1 MDINKVCDIIFKII
15 YKAYKSVI
23 IGEIFIKAYNK
34 NEDIQ
39 IINSFENLKREL
51 NSPNGKD
58 NYKHENEKEIKENI
72 IIKINEKII

>member
-1 MDINKVCDIIFKII
+1 MDINKVCYIIFKII

-39 IINSFENLKREL
+39 IIN
-51 NSPNGKD
+51 
-58 NYKHENEKEIKENI
+58 
-72 IIKINEKII
+72 